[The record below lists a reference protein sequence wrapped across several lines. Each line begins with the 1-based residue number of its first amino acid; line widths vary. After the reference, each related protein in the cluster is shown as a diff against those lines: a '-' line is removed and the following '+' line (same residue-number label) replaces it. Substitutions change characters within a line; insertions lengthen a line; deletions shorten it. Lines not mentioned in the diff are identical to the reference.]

1 VIQLA
6 IAVYPALP
14 AGSGVL
20 PADPLGCGAVE
31 GRTMSAL
38 LFSVQVSEIIDSV
51 TL

>member
-1 VIQLA
+1 M
-6 IAVYPALP
+6 AVYPALV

-20 PADPLGCGAVE
+20 PAAPLGCGAVE

-38 LFSVQVSEIIDSV
+38 LFKVQVFEIIDSV